1 MQKMIF
7 FWKEFW
13 KPFNRIKHALPP
25 LLNSHYLR
33 FSFQKHKLI
42 SMETVKDLSIYNSL
56 TGEKARFE
64 PLHSG
69 KVGMYVCGPTL
80 YSEPHMGNMRTFI
93 NFDLIY
99 RYLLKLGFQVK
110 YVRNITDAGHI
121 TNSAGEAVD
130 SIGKAARLEQVQ
142 SLEIVYKYN
151 VKFQELN
158 RIYNLL
164 PPSIE
169 PTATGHI
176 QEQIEII
183 EQIMKNGFAY
193 EVNGSVYFD
202 VRAYSEKFEYGILSG
217 RKVDELAE
225 ETRDLNAQ
233 DEKRFF
239 ADFALWKKANPEDMQ
254 IWRSPWG
261 DGNPG
266 WHIECT
272 AMSTKYLGSQFDIHG
287 GGMDL
292 KFPHH
297 EDEIA
302 QNCGSLGCNPARI
315 WMHANML
322 NVNGQKMSKSLGNYF
337 LPKEIV
343 EGTTDVFEKAY
354 APEVIRFC
362 MMQAHYRS
370 TLDFTSESLNAA
382 EKGFTRLQDAVAKL
396 ESLPTTNENTSSEVL
411 SLIPSFYQSMNDD
424 FNAPKLIANLFEAAR
439 IIFAI
444 EEGKLVISQ
453 KDLTVLKAEMH
464 SFIFDVL
471 GIRMEKAS
479 GASDEA
485 LNAAMD
491 LVLEMRKS
499 ARENKDWGTSDKIR
513 DRLTE
518 AGIIVK
524 DGKDGATWTVK

>member
-1 MQKMIF
+1 M
-7 FWKEFW
+7 
-13 KPFNRIKHALPP
+13 
-25 LLNSHYLR
+25 
-33 FSFQKHKLI
+33 
-42 SMETVKDLSIYNSL
+42 TDLHIYNSL
-56 TGEKARFE
+56 TGQKEKFE
-64 PLHSG
+64 PIHAN

-121 TNSAGEAVD
+121 TNSAGEDVD
-130 SIGKAARLEQVQ
+130 SIGKVAKLEQVQ

-151 VKFQELN
+151 VKFQELQ
-158 RIYNLL
+158 RIYNMLS
-164 PPSIE
+164 PSIE

-183 EQIMKNGFAY
+183 EKIINNGLAY
-193 EVNGSVYFD
+193 VVNGSVYFD
-202 VRAYSEKFEYGILSG
+202 VRAYSEKYEYGVLSG

-225 ETRDLNAQ
+225 ETRTLNAQ
-233 DEKRFF
+233 EEKRFF

-272 AMSTKYLGSQFDIHG
+272 AMSTKYLGNHFDIHG

-302 QNCGSLGCNPARI
+302 QNCGALGCNPAKY

-322 NVNGQKMSKSLGNYF
+322 NVNGQKMSKSFNNYF
-337 LPKEIV
+337 LPKEII
-343 EGTTDVFEKAY
+343 EGTTNVFEKPYSAN
-354 APEVIRFC
+354 VIRFC

-370 TLDFTSESLNAA
+370 TLDLSSDSLNAA
-382 EKGFTRLQDAVAKL
+382 EKGLSRLSEAMKKL
-396 ESLPTTNENTSSEVL
+396 DKLPTEESSSTDVKAL
-411 SLIPSFYQSMNDD
+411 VDSFYTAMNDD
-424 FNAPKLIANLFEAAR
+424 FNAPILLAQLFESVKYVNSISDRKATITADDL
-439 IIFAI
+439 
-444 EEGKLVISQ
+444 KLLS
-453 KDLTVLKAEMH
+453 TELK
-464 SFIFDVL
+464 SFSMDVL
-471 GIRMEKAS
+471 GLTFDS
-479 GASDEA
+479 EA
-485 LNAAMD
+485 NDQGKLNAVMD
-491 LVLEMRKS
+491 LVIDMRKT
-499 ARENKDWGTSDKIR
+499 AREQKDWTTSDKIR
-513 DRLTE
+513 DMLAA
-518 AGIIVK
+518 AGIVIK
-524 DGKDGATWTVK
+524 DGKEGTSWS

>member
-1 MQKMIF
+1 MSTNKNELF
-7 FWKEFW
+7 
-13 KPFNRIKHALPP
+13 
-25 LLNSHYLR
+25 
-33 FSFQKHKLI
+33 
-42 SMETVKDLSIYNSL
+42 IYNSL
-56 TGEKARFE
+56 SGQKEKFE
-64 PLHSG
+64 PIHENR
-69 KVGMYVCGPTL
+69 VGMYVCGPTL

-99 RYLLKLGFQVK
+99 RYLLKFGYQVK

-121 TNSAGEAVD
+121 TNSAGDEVD
-130 SIGKAARLEQVQ
+130 SIGKVARLEQVQ

-151 VKFQELN
+151 VKFQDLQ
-158 RIYNLL
+158 RIYNML

-176 QEQIEII
+176 QEQIESI
-183 EQIMKNGFAY
+183 EQIIKNGFAY
-193 EVNGSVYFD
+193 VVNGSVYFD
-202 VRAYSEKFEYGILSG
+202 VKAYSEKFEYGILSG

-225 ETRDLNAQ
+225 ETRALNAQ

-272 AMSTKYLGSQFDIHG
+272 AMSTKYLGSHFDIHG

-302 QNCGSLGCNPARI
+302 QNCGSLGCNPAKY

-337 LPKEIV
+337 LPKEII
-343 EGTTDVFEKAY
+343 EGSSNVFDKPYSAN
-354 APEVIRFC
+354 VIRFS

-370 TLDFTSESLNAA
+370 TLDFTSDSLNAA
-382 EKGFTRLQDAVAKL
+382 EKGFSRLTEAIEKL
-396 ESLPTTNENTSSEVL
+396 ETLKTADTSSLDVQE
-411 SLIPSFYQSMNDD
+411 IINGFYKAMNDD
-424 FNAPKLIANLFEAAR
+424 FNAPILLSKIFDAVKFINSVNDGNATITQQDLALLKLEIN
-439 IIFAI
+439 
-444 EEGKLVISQ
+444 
-453 KDLTVLKAEMH
+453 
-464 SFIFDVL
+464 SFVGDVL
-471 GIRMEKAS
+471 GLTIEKTN
-479 GASDEA
+479 SDSKLA
-485 LNAAMD
+485 PVMD
-491 LVLEMRKS
+491 LVLDIRKS
-499 ARENKDWGTSDKIR
+499 ARENKDWTTSDKIR
-513 DRLTE
+513 DGLAA
-518 AGIIVK
+518 AGIVVK
-524 DGKDGATWTVK
+524 DGKEGTTWN

>member
-1 MQKMIF
+1 M
-7 FWKEFW
+7 E
-13 KPFNRIKHALPP
+13 N
-25 LLNSHYLR
+25 
-33 FSFQKHKLI
+33 HKKLQ
-42 SMETVKDLSIYNSL
+42 IYNSL
-56 TGEKARFE
+56 SGKKELFE
-64 PLHSG
+64 PLHANH
-69 KVGMYVCGPTL
+69 VGMYVCGPTL

-99 RYLLKLGFQVK
+99 RYLLHLGYKVK

-121 TNSAGEAVD
+121 TNSAGQEED
-130 SIGKAARLEQVQ
+130 SIGKAARLEQMQ

-151 VKFQELN
+151 VKFQELQ

-183 EQIMKNGFAY
+183 EQIIENGFAY
-193 EVNGSVYFD
+193 VVNGSVYFD
-202 VRAYSEKFEYGILSG
+202 TKQYMQDFNYGILSG
-217 RKVDELAE
+217 RKVDELE
-225 ETRDLNAQ
+225 NETRTLNAQ

-272 AMSTKYLGSQFDIHG
+272 AMSTKYLGKHFDIHG

-302 QNCGSLGCNPARI
+302 QSCGSFGCNPAKY

-322 NVNGQKMSKSLGNYF
+322 NVNGQKMSKSFGNYF
-337 LPKEIV
+337 LPKEIID
-343 EGTTDVFEKAY
+343 GSTTLFKKAY
-354 APEVIRFC
+354 PANVLRFF

-370 TLDFTSESLNAA
+370 TLDFTETALDAS
-382 EKGFTRLQDAVAKL
+382 EKGFSRLCDGIKL
-396 ESLPTTNENTSSEVL
+396 LDKITVSKQSSFDVNAL
-411 SLIPSFYQSMNDD
+411 VQNFYAAMNDD
-424 FNAPKLIANLFEAAR
+424 FNAPILVAHLFDAVKHINLIND
-439 IIFAI
+439 
-444 EEGKLVISQ
+444 GKETISESD
-453 KDLTVLKAEMH
+453 KILLTKEISSFVEVVLGLELTVGSTDSK
-464 SFIFDVL
+464 
-471 GIRMEKAS
+471 
-479 GASDEA
+479 
-485 LNAAMD
+485 LNPVMD
-491 LVLEMRKS
+491 LVIELRQQ
-499 ARENKDWGTSDKIR
+499 ARENKDWITSDKIR
-513 DRLTE
+513 DGLAA
-518 AGIIVK
+518 AGIVIK
-524 DGKDGATWTVK
+524 DGKDGTTWD

>member
-1 MQKMIF
+1 MKTAQ
-7 FWKEFW
+7 EL
-13 KPFNRIKHALPP
+13 H
-25 LLNSHYLR
+25 
-33 FSFQKHKLI
+33 
-42 SMETVKDLSIYNSL
+42 IYNSL
-56 TGEKARFE
+56 TGQKERFIPIHE
-64 PLHSG
+64 G

-99 RYLLKLGFQVK
+99 RYLLKLNYHVK

-121 TNSAGEAVD
+121 TNSAGDAVD

-151 VKFQELN
+151 VNFQDLQ

-169 PTATGHI
+169 PTATAHI
-176 QEQIEII
+176 QEQIEVI
-183 EQIMKNGFAY
+183 EKLIEKGFAY
-193 EVNGSVYFD
+193 EANGSVYFD
-202 VRAYSEKFEYGILSG
+202 VKSYSANYEYGILSG

-225 ETRDLNAQ
+225 ETRELNAQ
-233 DEKRFF
+233 DDKRFF
-239 ADFALWKKANPEDMQ
+239 ADFALWKKANPDDMQ

-272 AMSTKYLGSQFDIHG
+272 AMSTKYLGDKFDIHG

-302 QNCGSLGCNPARI
+302 QNCGAFGCNPSNY

-343 EGTTDVFEKAY
+343 DGTTSVFEKPY
-354 APEVIRFC
+354 SPQVIRFC

-370 TLDFTSESLNAA
+370 TLDFTGDSLNAA
-382 EKGFTRLQDAVAKL
+382 EKGFARLTEAIEKL
-396 ESLPTTNENTSSEVL
+396 NNLETAPTSSLDV
-411 SLIPSFYQSMNDD
+411 SALIGSFYKAMNDD
-424 FNAPKLIANLFEAAR
+424 FNAPMLIAHLFEAVKFIHAVSDQK
-439 IIFAI
+439 AT
-444 EEGKLVISQ
+444 IS
-453 KDLTVLKAEMH
+453 KVDLEVLHSEMN
-464 SFIFDVL
+464 SFLMDVL
-471 GIRMEKAS
+471 GITLESSDQSDALKTVME
-479 GASDEA
+479 
-485 LNAAMD
+485 
-491 LVLEMRKS
+491 LVLDMRKI
-499 ARENKDWGTSDKIR
+499 ARENKDWGTSDLIR
-513 DRLTE
+513 DKLAA
-518 AGIIVK
+518 AGVEVK
-524 DGKDGATWTVK
+524 DGKEGVTWTVK

>member
-1 MQKMIF
+1 MNQAQ
-7 FWKEFW
+7 
-13 KPFNRIKHALPP
+13 NL
-25 LLNSHYLR
+25 
-33 FSFQKHKLI
+33 
-42 SMETVKDLSIYNSL
+42 TIYNSL
-56 TGEKARFE
+56 SGEKEAFK
-64 PLHSG
+64 PIVPG

-130 SIGKAARLEQVQ
+130 SIGKVARLEQVQ

-151 VKFQELN
+151 VKFQELQ

-183 EQIMKNGFAY
+183 EQIIANGFAY

-202 VRAYSEKFEYGILSG
+202 VRAYSEKYEYGILSG

-225 ETRDLNAQ
+225 ETRELNAQ

-272 AMSTKYLGSQFDIHG
+272 AMSTKYLGEQFDIHG

-302 QNCGSLGCNPARI
+302 QSCGSMGCNPAHY

-337 LPKEIV
+337 LPKEII
-343 EGTTDVFEKAY
+343 EGTTSVFEKPY
-354 APEVIRFC
+354 SAPVIRFC

-370 TLDFTSESLNAA
+370 TLDFTSDSLNAA
-382 EKGFTRLQDAVAKL
+382 EKGYERLSEAMGKL
-396 ESLPTTNENTSSEVL
+396 SDLPVSATSSQNIQE
-411 SLIPSFYQSMNDD
+411 LIDSCYKAMNDD
-424 FNAPKLIANLFEAAR
+424 FNAPMLIAALFEMVKF
-439 IIFAI
+439 INLVVD
-444 EEGKLVISQ
+444 GKATVSAEDLALLSQ
-453 KDLTVLKAEMH
+453 EMA
-464 SFIFDVL
+464 SFVSDVL
-471 GIRMEKAS
+471 GLNFEKA
-479 GASDEA
+479 GNDEA
-485 LNAAMD
+485 LSAAMD
-491 LVLEMRKS
+491 LVLEMRKN
-499 ARENKDWGTSDKIR
+499 AREQKDWSTSDKIR
-513 DRLTE
+513 DRLAE
-518 AGIIVK
+518 AGIVVK
-524 DGKDGATWTVK
+524 DGKDGASWTVK

>member
-1 MQKMIF
+1 MSANT
-7 FWKEFW
+7 
-13 KPFNRIKHALPP
+13 P
-25 LLNSHYLR
+25 
-33 FSFQKHKLI
+33 
-42 SMETVKDLSIYNSL
+42 LSIYNSL
-56 TGEKARFE
+56 SGQKELFKPIIE
-64 PLHSG
+64 G

-99 RYLLKLGFQVK
+99 RYLLKAGYQVK

-151 VKFQELN
+151 VKFQELQ

-169 PTATGHI
+169 PTATAHI
-176 QEQIEII
+176 QEQIEVIEKII
-183 EQIMKNGFAY
+183 ENGYAY
-193 EVNGSVYFD
+193 AVNGSVYFD
-202 VRAYSEKFEYGILSG
+202 VRAYSEKYNYGILSG

-225 ETRDLNAQ
+225 ETRELNAQ

-239 ADFALWKKANPEDMQ
+239 ADFALWKKANPDDMQ

-272 AMSTKYLGSQFDIHG
+272 AMSTKYLGDQFDIHG

-302 QNCGSLGCNPARI
+302 QTCGSVGCNPSNY

-343 EGTTDVFEKAY
+343 DGTTSVFDKPY
-354 APEVIRFC
+354 TPQVIRFC

-370 TLDFTSESLNAA
+370 TLDFTPDSLNAA
-382 EKGFTRLQDAVAKL
+382 EKGFTRLAEAMGKL
-396 ESLPTTNENTSSEVL
+396 DSLPTGASSSTNVRELVS
-411 SLIPSFYQSMNDD
+411 SFYNAMNDD
-424 FNAPKLIANLFEAAR
+424 FNAPILIANLFEAVKYINTVVDGTAT
-439 IIFAI
+439 ITAD
-444 EEGKLVISQ
+444 
-453 KDLTVLKAEMH
+453 DLNLLKSEMSSFVL
-464 SFIFDVL
+464 DVL
-471 GIRMEKAS
+471 GLTLEKENNS
-479 GASDEA
+479 EV
-485 LNAAMD
+485 LNSAMD
-491 LVLEMRKS
+491 LVMELRLQ
-499 ARENKDWGTSDKIR
+499 ARENKDWSTSDKIR
-513 DRLTE
+513 DRLAE
-518 AGIIVK
+518 AGIVVK
-524 DGKDGATWTVK
+524 DSKDGASWSVK